1 MIIARIQAMATDT
14 HKLLSEI
21 RALPEVEKL
30 RLIDAL
36 LTDIVTPDPE
46 VDRIWADEARRRWQA
61 YKEGRIETVSYED
74 LTNSYER
81 ESPIPHNRTT
91 GS

>member
-1 MIIARIQAMATDT
+1 MATDT
-14 HKLLSEI
+14 DKLLSEI
-21 RALPEVEKL
+21 RALPDVERA

-36 LTDIVTPDPE
+36 LTEIETPDPE
-46 VDRIWADEARRRWQA
+46 IDRIWAEEARRRWQA
-61 YKEGRIETVSYED
+61 YKEGRLETVSYED
-74 LTNSYER
+74 LKDSYKR